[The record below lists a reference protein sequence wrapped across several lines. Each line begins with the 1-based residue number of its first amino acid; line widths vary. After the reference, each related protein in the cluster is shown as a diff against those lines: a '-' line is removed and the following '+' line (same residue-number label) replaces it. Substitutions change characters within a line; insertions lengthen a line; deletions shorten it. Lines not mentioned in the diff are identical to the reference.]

1 MKTLLFDFDGT
12 LVCTDNL
19 VISSFNHIFK
29 EYSFPQ
35 VPIERVKRTFGGL
48 LIDEIS
54 TLAKEYKID
63 ANPEDM
69 IKEYRRYHDIY
80 FEEKVYVYDGVKEAL
95 EYLKNKGYK
104 MAVITSRKKSS
115 AYRGL
120 KLFDIEKYFSF
131 IRTADDSTYVKPD
144 KMAILSVIEE
154 MNVDKND
161 CIMIGDSS
169 FDIECA
175 FNAQVKG
182 IHAIWG
188 REFSQEE
195 IEKTG
200 AEKIAKTPLEMI
212 EIIEKW

>member
-19 VISSFNHIFK
+19 VCDSFNHMFK
-29 EYSFPQ
+29 EYNFPK
-35 VPIERVKRTFGGL
+35 VPTERVKKTFGGL

-63 ANPEDM
+63 ANPQEM
-69 IKEYRRYHDIY
+69 IKEYRRYHDIH
-80 FEEKVYVYDGVKEAL
+80 FEEKVYIYDGIVDAL
-95 EYLKNKGYK
+95 EYFKNKGYK

-131 IRTADDSTYVKPD
+131 IRTADDTKFVKPD
-144 KMAILSVIEE
+144 KMAILSVLDE
-154 MNVDKND
+154 MKEDKTNA
-161 CIMIGDSS
+161 IMIGDSS

-182 IHAIWG
+182 VHAVWG

-195 IEKTG
+195 ILKTG
-200 AEKIAKTPLEMI
+200 AERVAKTPFEMI